1 MTPIYRPQTPEVTG
15 NSNDTANSQ
24 TRKQELPARHRLM
37 AQTTSMYWTT
47 IVAVSI
53 GAGATKAPV
62 VLDNHCSDDAQLRVF
77 SEIEHSLPHTDPV
90 RAMLVQPYFCLALR
104 WQKKGC
110 RDDTQRQPN

>member
-1 MTPIYRPQTPEVTG
+1 MTPIYHPQTPEVTG

-62 VLDNHCSDDAQLRVF
+62 VLDNHCSRASADDDQLRVF
-77 SEIEHSLPHTDPV
+77 SEIDHSLPHTDPV
-90 RAMLVQPYFCLALR
+90 RAMLV
-104 WQKKGC
+104 
-110 RDDTQRQPN
+110 